1 VINAQLEGAIQ
12 DLLLLFVQQLK
23 ANGTIEALEVLHDTL
38 SELEKTS
45 AERMKFFSGNKDL
58 SRTENKTY
66 IPLKPSEEESE
77 INRLIRR
84 MYESQQQYPN
94 DTSEWITDVVSENGP
109 PDTASKALMATKLFA
124 LVPMLKNEDYPAKD
138 ESCILDLSHT
148 AMYPNELGNWVQSTI
163 EKFAGAKK
171 AEMKKTA
178 TEKWKRIQA
187 IIVARSAL
195 LQANVNTLMKD
206 YERFLNKIYPE
217 TTNETTAIAARN
229 RHKLRYGKSLITND
243 RDDQEGTNSDNEED
257 IQDNDQIDEQ
267 SGEVG
272 TLYRETIRS
281 QKYFNQNQRNDIAL
295 G

>member
-1 VINAQLEGAIQ
+1 MSSATGLKV
-12 DLLLLFVQQLK
+12 QLK
-23 ANGTIEALEVLHDTL
+23 
-38 SELEKTS
+38 
-45 AERMKFFSGNKDL
+45 
-58 SRTENKTY
+58 
-66 IPLKPSEEESE
+66 
-77 INRLIRR
+77 
-84 MYESQQQYPN
+84 
-94 DTSEWITDVVSENGP
+94 
-109 PDTASKALMATKLFA
+109 
-124 LVPMLKNEDYPAKD
+124 
-138 ESCILDLSHT
+138 
-148 AMYPNELGNWVQSTI
+148 
-163 EKFAGAKK
+163 KFAGAKK

-229 RHKLRYGKSLITND
+229 RHKLRYGKSLITSD

-272 TLYRETIRS
+272 TVQRDNTQPKVLQPKSKKRYVCKGLMCKLKRRRMMEGSIKVVQPPKKTCFRCTQSNQERILAQRFEHQMITVVDFRKQVIDAIYRS
-281 QKYFNQNQRNDIAL
+281 LKSNSKPWQQ
-295 G
+295 